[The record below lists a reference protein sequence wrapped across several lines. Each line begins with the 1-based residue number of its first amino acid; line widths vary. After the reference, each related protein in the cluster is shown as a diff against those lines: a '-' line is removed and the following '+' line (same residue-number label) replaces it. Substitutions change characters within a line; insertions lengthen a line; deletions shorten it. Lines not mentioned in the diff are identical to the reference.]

1 MKKILTVFVL
11 SLLACACVFAG
22 CKPPVTQEPT
32 VYSVTYNLDGGR
44 IEGEY
49 RTSYSAEDAF
59 TLPVPVKENYEFV
72 CWTDANGKEW
82 TEIKNQVGN
91 KTFFANW
98 RQIVFSITYDLA
110 GGVNSPDNPDSYSSK
125 GETIT
130 LSAPAREGYKFLG
143 WRDKNAVGGDFV
155 AEISSG
161 STGDKVFVAIWEKA
175 SFSITYE
182 LDGGTNHPDNPD
194 SYESDSADIGLK
206 APTKEGYIFLG
217 WIDAATS
224 GTTFVDKI
232 PAGSKGDKIFVAKW
246 RKEVPPKAETFV
258 VKYELVY
265 NGQRSTVENAADVL
279 DAEIKD
285 GEAFN
290 GLLPEAVSENPLY
303 RFDGWVVITAE
314 GEIRITAGTIADE
327 ALLGEDGETI
337 TLVAKVVRY
346 AYAIEYVLEYDGITS
361 TVNGHDTVENDVI
374 AIDGT
379 FEGKLFTFVPT
390 DAHYKATKWVA
401 IVNGNET
408 EITAATAFSAELLGE
423 DGETITLVAKVVRY
437 AYAIEYVLEYDG
449 ITSTVNGHDT
459 VENDVI
465 AIDGTFEGKLFT
477 FVPTDAHYKATK
489 WVAIV
494 NGNETEITAATA
506 FSAELLGE
514 DGETVRLYAKAER
527 YKYDVKYELNY
538 GGVASAVNGATA
550 LEDGIIAM
558 GESFA
563 DKLFTFV
570 PTTEGYVAEGWVV
583 LVNGQEAKLNS
594 ASVLT
599 AEMLE
604 ADGSAVRLYAKA
616 VYRQVYE
623 DVTIAYNL
631 TDTIQREYQSNNKGT
646 FIDFKEYGKPLTV
659 DGGKTTAPE
668 KTVRNGESFAGKL
681 PAIDQENCGWVYKT
695 TEGYVYCSEKTV
707 FDLSKAVLE
716 DGKLVLYA
724 CLTEYW
730 IGPY

>member
-49 RTSYSAEDAF
+49 KTSYTAEDAF

-82 TEIKNQVGN
+82 TEIKNQVGD

-155 AEISSG
+155 AEITAG
-161 STGDKVFVAIWEKA
+161 STGDKVFVAIWEKT

-182 LDGGTNHPDNPD
+182 LDGGVNHPDNPD

-246 RKEVPPKAETFV
+246 RKEVPPEAETFV

-401 IVNGNET
+401 IVN
-408 EITAATAFSAELLGE
+408 S
-423 DGETITLVAKVVRY
+423 
-437 AYAIEYVLEYDG
+437 
-449 ITSTVNGHDT
+449 
-459 VENDVI
+459 
-465 AIDGTFEGKLFT
+465 
-477 FVPTDAHYKATK
+477 
-489 WVAIV
+489 
-494 NGNETEITAATA
+494 NETEITAATA

-659 DGGKTTAPE
+659 DGKTTAPE

-681 PAIDQENCGWVYKT
+681 PAIDQENCGWVFKT

>member
-32 VYSVTYNLDGGR
+32 IYSVTYNLDGGR

-130 LSAPAREGYKFLG
+130 LSAPTREGYKFLG

-155 AEISSG
+155 AEISFG
-161 STGDKVFVAIWEKA
+161 STGDKVFVAIWKKT

-182 LDGGTNHPDNPD
+182 LDGGVNHPDNPD

-206 APTKEGYIFLG
+206 VPTKEGYIFLG

-246 RKEVPPKAETFV
+246 QKEVPPEAETFV

-327 ALLGEDGETI
+327 TLLGEDGETI

-408 EITAATAFSAELLGE
+408 EITAAT
-423 DGETITLVAKVVRY
+423 V
-437 AYAIEYVLEYDG
+437 
-449 ITSTVNGHDT
+449 
-459 VENDVI
+459 
-465 AIDGTFEGKLFT
+465 
-477 FVPTDAHYKATK
+477 
-489 WVAIV
+489 
-494 NGNETEITAATA
+494 

-681 PAIDQENCGWVYKT
+681 PAIDQKNCGWVYKT

>member
-194 SYESDSADIGLK
+194 SYESDSADIELK

-246 RKEVPPKAETFV
+246 RKEVPPEAETFV

-659 DGGKTTAPE
+659 DGKTTAPE

>member
-32 VYSVTYNLDGGR
+32 IYSVTYNLDGGR

-130 LSAPAREGYKFLG
+130 LSAPTREGYKFLG

-161 STGDKVFVAIWEKA
+161 STGDKVFVAIWKKT

-182 LDGGTNHPDNPD
+182 LDGGVNHPDNPD

-206 APTKEGYIFLG
+206 VPTKEGYIFLG

-246 RKEVPPKAETFV
+246 QKEVPPEAETFV

-327 ALLGEDGETI
+327 TLLGEDGETI

-346 AYAIEYVLEYDGITS
+346 AYAIEYVLEYDGI
-361 TVNGHDTVENDVI
+361 I
-374 AIDGT
+374 
-379 FEGKLFTFVPT
+379 
-390 DAHYKATKWVA
+390 
-401 IVNGNET
+401 
-408 EITAATAFSAELLGE
+408 
-423 DGETITLVAKVVRY
+423 
-437 AYAIEYVLEYDG
+437 
-449 ITSTVNGHDT
+449 STVNGHDT

-659 DGGKTTAPE
+659 DGKTTAPE

>member
-423 DGETITLVAKVVRY
+423 DGET
-437 AYAIEYVLEYDG
+437 
-449 ITSTVNGHDT
+449 
-459 VENDVI
+459 
-465 AIDGTFEGKLFT
+465 
-477 FVPTDAHYKATK
+477 
-489 WVAIV
+489 
-494 NGNETEITAATA
+494 
-506 FSAELLGE
+506 
-514 DGETVRLYAKAER
+514 VRLYAKAER

>member
-32 VYSVTYNLDGGR
+32 IYSVTYNLDGGR

-72 CWTDANGKEW
+72 CWTDERGKEW

-130 LSAPAREGYKFLG
+130 LSAPTREGYKFLG

-161 STGDKVFVAIWEKA
+161 STGDKVFVAIWEKT

-182 LDGGTNHPDNPD
+182 LDGGVNHPDNPD

-246 RKEVPPKAETFV
+246 QKEVPPEAETFV

-327 ALLGEDGETI
+327 T
-337 TLVAKVVRY
+337 
-346 AYAIEYVLEYDGITS
+346 
-361 TVNGHDTVENDVI
+361 
-374 AIDGT
+374 
-379 FEGKLFTFVPT
+379 
-390 DAHYKATKWVA
+390 
-401 IVNGNET
+401 
-408 EITAATAFSAELLGE
+408 LLGE

-659 DGGKTTAPE
+659 DGKTTAPE

>member
-44 IEGEY
+44 IEGVY

-72 CWTDANGKEW
+72 CWTDESGKEW

-161 STGDKVFVAIWEKA
+161 STGDKVFVAIWEKT

-182 LDGGTNHPDNPD
+182 LDGGVNHPDNPD

-246 RKEVPPKAETFV
+246 QKEVPPEAETFV

-390 DAHYKATKWVA
+390 DAHYKATKWV
-401 IVNGNET
+401 T
-408 EITAATAFSAELLGE
+408 
-423 DGETITLVAKVVRY
+423 
-437 AYAIEYVLEYDG
+437 
-449 ITSTVNGHDT
+449 
-459 VENDVI
+459 
-465 AIDGTFEGKLFT
+465 
-477 FVPTDAHYKATK
+477 
-489 WVAIV
+489 IV

-538 GGVASAVNGATA
+538 GGVASAVNGATTI
-550 LEDGIIAM
+550 EDGIIAM

-659 DGGKTTAPE
+659 DGKTTAPE

>member
-32 VYSVTYNLDGGR
+32 IYSVTYNLDGGR

-72 CWTDANGKEW
+72 CWTDERGKEW

-130 LSAPAREGYKFLG
+130 LSAPTREGYKFLG

-161 STGDKVFVAIWEKA
+161 STGDKVFVAIWEKT

-182 LDGGTNHPDNPD
+182 LDGGVNHPDNPD

-232 PAGSKGDKIFVAKW
+232 PAGSKGDKTFVAKW
-246 RKEVPPKAETFV
+246 QKEVPPEAETFV

-265 NGQRSTVENAADVL
+265 NGQRSAVENAADVL
-279 DAEIKD
+279 DAEIKN
-285 GEAFN
+285 GEAFK
-290 GLLPEAVSENPLY
+290 GLLPEAVPENPLY

-314 GEIRITAGTIADE
+314 GEIRITAGTLADE
-327 ALLGEDGETI
+327 TLLGEDGETI

-390 DAHYKATKWVA
+390 
-401 IVNGNET
+401 N
-408 EITAATAFSAELLGE
+408 
-423 DGETITLVAKVVRY
+423 
-437 AYAIEYVLEYDG
+437 
-449 ITSTVNGHDT
+449 
-459 VENDVI
+459 
-465 AIDGTFEGKLFT
+465 
-477 FVPTDAHYKATK
+477 AHYKATK

-659 DGGKTTAPE
+659 DGKTTAPE

-681 PAIDQENCGWVYKT
+681 PEIDQENCGWVYKT